1 MFIFSLSYRSTSWG
15 SSRNSSGSN
24 KKSKASPKM
33 VDQECQTLLSDLPIP
48 SNRVNQIANGISPS
62 NLTNGSSPWSPKS
75 INSPPSLTTNFGN
88 NQNEDDYDPLYAVP
102 NHYGTKKVKN
112 QENEKSP
119 QVNGSIHRTGN
130 NSSSSPL
137 HNMSIDTN
145 SSYPLNSSKCSSPC
159 SVPNTYRNFN
169 LERSQSLRVSRKSQR
184 SMSSSAS
191 KGGSLRYENRRLN
204 FAINLNYNIF

>member
-1 MFIFSLSYRSTSWG
+1 
-15 SSRNSSGSN
+15 
-24 KKSKASPKM
+24 M
-33 VDQECQTLLSDLPIP
+33 VDQECQTLLSDLPIHSP
-48 SNRVNQIANGISPS
+48 RTNQIANGIAPS

-88 NQNEDDYDPLYAVP
+88 NQNEDDFDPLYAVP
-102 NHYGTKKVKN
+102 NHYGTKKVKT

-119 QVNGSIHRTGN
+119 QVNGSFQGVGN

-184 SMSSSAS
+184 SISSSAS
-191 KGGSLRYENRRLN
+191 KGGSLRYEN
-204 FAINLNYNIF
+204 FNLNVTINSNY